1 MWHRVEVDRIRELY
15 PLELCAC
22 GQQVRRGLTVGGKR
36 YPLDPDP
43 VPDAA
48 AVVRSDAPGSGTV
61 RVHILAGDD
70 PRDPDEVTWRPHERT
85 CRNSPTARRLRALRT
100 PRCHGC
106 TEPLDPVIALAAG
119 DTWPAR
125 WHAGCAPTITPR
137 PTPAAG
143 DEDTQQE
150 LTIP

>member
-1 MWHRVEVDRIRELY
+1 MWHRVEVDEVRALY

-22 GQQVRRGLTVGGKR
+22 GQQVRRGQTLGGKR

-43 VPDAA
+43 VPDAT
-48 AVVRSDAPGSGTV
+48 AVVRRDDAGAV
-61 RVHILAGDD
+61 RVHVLAGDA
-70 PRDPDEVTWRPHERT
+70 PRDPLEVTWRPHERT

-106 TEPLDPVIALAAG
+106 GDPLDAVLALAAG
-119 DTWPAR
+119 DGWESR
-125 WHAGCAPTITPR
+125 WHARCAPTITPR
-137 PTPAAG
+137 PTPVAG
-143 DEDTQQE
+143 DEDTQEE